1 MTKTVA
7 FLKDPSEPKT
17 VGVRHGVRICEDHFR
32 AASVKTFCDVRK
44 IVCNRRREF
53 RVTERHMSVCLIGG

>member
-7 FLKDPSEPKT
+7 FLKDSSEPKT
-17 VGVRHGVRICEDHFR
+17 VGVRYGVRICEDHFR
-32 AASVKTFCDVRK
+32 AASVKTFCDMRK
-44 IVCNRRREF
+44 TVCNRRREF

>member
-1 MTKTVA
+1 MTKRVA

-32 AASVKTFCDVRK
+32 AASVNVFLLNS
-44 IVCNRRREF
+44 CNRRRMF
-53 RVTERHMSVCLIGG
+53 RVMERHMSVCLIGG